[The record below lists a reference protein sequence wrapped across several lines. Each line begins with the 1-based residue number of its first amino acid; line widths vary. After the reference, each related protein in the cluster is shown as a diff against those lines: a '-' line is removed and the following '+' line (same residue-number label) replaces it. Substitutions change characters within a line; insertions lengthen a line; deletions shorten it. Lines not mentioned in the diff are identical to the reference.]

1 MASKNRI
8 PVAIDPAA
16 LLLKGKALE
25 IYYLKKYPHV
35 PFTASV
41 AREIF
46 KETSAADKKA
56 TVAAAKNMASVCK
69 AIIEA

>member
-1 MASKNRI
+1 MAGKKNI

-16 LLLKGKALE
+16 LILKGKALE
-25 IYYLKKYPHV
+25 IYYLKKFPHV

-41 AREIF
+41 AKEIF
-46 KETSAADKKA
+46 KEISAADKKA
-56 TVAAAKNMASVCK
+56 TVAAAKNMADVCR